1 MQVDLIITNANIHTM
16 NQDHPH
22 ATSLAILG
30 ERVVAVD
37 DLDGLQA
44 ARTVDLGGRTITP
57 GFHDAHNHMTHFGMQ
72 MQELAL
78 SSPGVKDLDEVYA
91 LVAKRAAE
99 LPEGSWIIGSGYDQ
113 NKLGGA
119 HPTRQRLDEIAPRH
133 RVWLKHTSAHM
144 AVVNGMILDEVD
156 IEAAPPGGEVVKDS
170 NGRPTG
176 LLQEQAQ
183 ALVQDLVRPY
193 PQQIIVDALAR
204 ASVEYAA
211 EGLVGVHEAGIG
223 GGWVGNSPV
232 EFAAYQQARDDG
244 LLKQRVTVMVVSDS
258 IHDLARAESD
268 GPAKGIDLGIRTGL
282 GDNRLRIGA
291 MKLFSDGSL
300 LGHTAAMCE
309 DFANGPGEVGFLQ
322 EEIDSLHA
330 KALGAHRAGWQIAA
344 HAIGD
349 RAVGVVLDIFED
361 VLAKYPRENH
371 RHRIEHCGVC
381 RPEYIERIAKL
392 GLIPVPQ
399 GRFVEEIGDGMAAAL
414 GSEREGW
421 AYRFRSFLDAGI
433 TVPGS
438 SDRPVVLGAPLLGIQ
453 AMVNRRTESGAILG
467 PDEIVSV
474 QDALRCYTYGSTY
487 AAFLENESGSVE
499 AGKLADLV
507 VLSED
512 ILAVD
517 PATIGQ
523 IEVLVTMVG
532 GELTHGALEG

>member
-1 MQVDLIITNANIHTM
+1 MQLDLIITNANIHTM
-16 NQDHPH
+16 CDAQPY

-30 ERVVAVD
+30 ERIVAID
-37 DLDGLQA
+37 DVEGLQA
-44 ARTVDLGGRTITP
+44 IRTVDLGGRTIMP

-72 MQELAL
+72 MQEIAL
-78 SSPGVKDLDEVYA
+78 SSPGVQTLDEVYA
-91 LVAKRAAE
+91 LVAAQAE
-99 LPEGSWIIGSGYDQ
+99 QLPEGSWIIGSGYDQ

-144 AVVNGMILDEVD
+144 AVVNGMILNEVD
-156 IEAAPPGGEVVKDS
+156 IEAAPPGGEVVKDQ
-170 NGRPTG
+170 NGQPTG

-193 PQQIIVDALAR
+193 PQQTIVDALAR
-204 ASVEYAA
+204 ASAEYAK

-232 EFAAYQQARDDG
+232 EFAAYQQARADG
-244 LLKQRVTVMVVSDS
+244 VLKQRITVMVVSDS
-258 IHDLARAESD
+258 IHDLDRAAAD
-268 GPAKGIDLGIRTGL
+268 GPAKGLDLGIRTGL
-282 GDNRLRIGA
+282 GDNSLRIGA

-322 EEIDSLHA
+322 EEVASLKA

-361 VLAKYPRENH
+361 ILAKFPREDH

-399 GRFVEEIGDGMAAAL
+399 GRFVEEIGDGMVAAL
-414 GSEREGW
+414 GTERAGW
-421 AYRFRSFLDAGI
+421 AYRFKSFLDAGI
-433 TVPGS
+433 IVPGS
-438 SDRPVVLGAPLLGIQ
+438 SDRPVVLGAPLLGMQ

-467 PDEIVSV
+467 PDEVVSAE
-474 QDALRCYTYGSTY
+474 DALRCYTTGSTY
-487 AAFLENESGSVE
+487 AAFMEDESGSLQ

-507 VLSED
+507 VLSDD
-512 ILAVD
+512 ILIVD

-523 IEVLVTMVG
+523 LEVLATMVG
-532 GELTHGALEG
+532 GELTHGTLDG